1 MDLDKMANLLNSYDA
16 NTKLASIRLKEAE
29 VNLEKYQ
36 KVKSMRNTLDLLMED
51 CENKLTDL
59 KILKQI
65 IKKEEIAFKERRLA
79 YISGK
84 ITEQLD
90 YIFTEKGLRSEITC
104 NFERNNMKLK
114 LGLVDDSGVVRPP
127 YLTEGKFAQ
136 QLISFSAAAACTELL
151 GKNILYLDESFSNA
165 SQDNL
170 EKTQKILNSHREKGF
185 QIVLI
190 SQSSVLFNDLPR
202 REIHLH
208 SEDGKYVSRVEY
220 KDFTSSEDVV
230 Y

>member
-1 MDLDKMANLLNSYDA
+1 MNLDALANKMNEYTTFCSL
-16 NTKLASIRLKEAE
+16 TKFKLEEAE
-29 VNLEKYQ
+29 KNV
-36 KVKSMRNTLDLLMED
+36 VKQHRLINAKTTLDLLTED
-51 CENKLTDL
+51 CTNKLTDL
-59 KILKQI
+59 RVLKQI
-65 IKKEEIAFKERRLA
+65 VKREEIAFKERRLA
-79 YISGK
+79 YIAGK

-90 YIFTEKGLRSEITC
+90 YIFPAKGLRSEINC

-114 LGLVDDSGVVRPP
+114 LALVDGSNNVRPP

-170 EKTQKILNSHREKGF
+170 ERTQSVLQSHRDKGF
-185 QIVLI
+185 QIILI

-208 SEDGKYVSRVEY
+208 STDSKFVTEVEY
-220 KDFTSSEDVV
+220 KD